1 MIDSLGYYMARD
13 GQTVEITRILESQPL
28 AEGYI
33 IKAGFRDTFHL
44 WNIDGS
50 FNRLKETDRD
60 IVRFMYNLTVNESDD
75 D

>member
-1 MIDSLGYYMARD
+1 MIDCLGFYMTRD

-60 IVRFMYNLTVNESDD
+60 IVRFMYNLTVNESYDD
-75 D
+75 

>member
-1 MIDSLGYYMARD
+1 MTRN

-28 AEGYI
+28 AEGYLM
-33 IKAGFRDTFHL
+33 KAGFRDTFHL

-60 IVRFMYNLTVNESDD
+60 IVRFMYNLTVNESYDD
-75 D
+75 

>member
-1 MIDSLGYYMARD
+1 MIDSLGFYMTRD

-33 IKAGFRDTFHL
+33 LKSGFRDTFHL

-60 IVRFMYNLTVNESDD
+60 IVRFMYNLTVNESYDD
-75 D
+75 

>member
-1 MIDSLGYYMARD
+1 MIDSLGYYMTRD

-60 IVRFMYNLTVNESDD
+60 IVRFMYNLTVNESYDD
-75 D
+75 

>member
-1 MIDSLGYYMARD
+1 MIDCLGFYLTRD

-60 IVRFMYNLTVNESDD
+60 IVRFMYNLTVNESYDD
-75 D
+75 

>member
-1 MIDSLGYYMARD
+1 MIDCLGFYMTRD
-13 GQTVEITRILESQPL
+13 GQTVEITRILEAQPL

-50 FNRLKETDRD
+50 FNRLKQTDRD
-60 IVRFMYNLTVNESDD
+60 IVRFMYNHTVNESYDD
-75 D
+75 